1 MCAFSDSDINRFFK
15 NSSGTATASLAGN
28 LFFNS
33 YWCSFAL
40 SSANTLQWLQVK
52 IFRNIITTYILMFT
66 FFNWTLVI
74 ISAGLVTRWPWS
86 SSWFRPWGS
95 FLRWHASKI
104 AFKVFSYYIF
114 DLITSIHICFFILLC
129 TPVSICV
136 LTWIFYTS
144 SNTKF
149 LPLCG
154 LLPCQAS
161 MRARACSHADKQTLF
176 EKAS

>member
-114 DLITSIHICFFILLC
+114 DLWLYLSS
-129 TPVSICV
+129 TPVSVRVLMQV
-136 LTWIFYTS
+136 LTQNF
-144 SNTKF
+144 
-149 LPLCG
+149 C
-154 LLPCQAS
+154 PCVVYCPARS
-161 MRARACSHADKQTLF
+161 ARAHACARLQTNKHFLSRP
-176 EKAS
+176 AR